1 MDGYTGNVFNDWDD
15 ARLALLLPFTNE
27 DVNWVLGFGNEKVG
41 SGFYQVQLM

>member
-15 ARLALLLPFTNE
+15 ARLVLLLPFTNE